1 MAGDKRKVQEI
12 NAGSMADIAFLLLI
26 FFLVATT
33 MNTDTGLTR
42 VLPPMP
48 DPNQKQEDVKVK
60 ERNLLLVFVSKGNNI
75 MAGGQQMDIH
85 QLKDKAKEFI
95 STASLPDVIF
105 MILFFFMIST
115 TMRDQELLVRYKLPT
130 ATEVQKL
137 EKKSLVSF
145 IHIGQPTP
153 IMQAKFGTAP
163 RIQLNDSYRTE
174 KDILDFIAAERDKL
188 NESDRALMTVC
199 LKADDQT
206 KMGIITDVKQEL
218 RRANA
223 LKLSYAASKSMGY

>member
-95 STASLPDVIF
+95 LNPMEDENLPEKEVKEFELPDGSKWNYPVSLGVISLQTDRGTSYETYI
-105 MILFFFMIST
+105 MVQNELTRASNEVRNEVA
-115 TMRDQELLVRYKLPT
+115 MR
-130 ATEVQKL
+130 
-137 EKKSLVSF
+137 
-145 IHIGQPTP
+145 
-153 IMQAKFGTAP
+153 KFGVKFE
-163 RIQLNDSYRTE
+163 D
-174 KDILDFIAAERDKL
+174 L
-188 NESDRALMTVC
+188 NEDQRNILTKAVP
-199 LKADDQT
+199 LKISEAEPRNVGG
-206 KMGIITDVKQEL
+206 KK
-218 RRANA
+218 
-223 LKLSYAASKSMGY
+223 